1 MRRTTTDHIGTDAL
15 HTPGP
20 WESNYGGMVH
30 ANNGE
35 TAIARC
41 LKDAQGY
48 RLGIPRTQQTANAR
62 LIAAAPDLLTALQ
75 GIRSG
80 IQFAGG
86 IERRQSIDNAV
97 AAIAKAEGRSSL
109 PKAIEGRQPQP
120 DQQTLEVLTDSGDLF
135 DCPLGKRQPR
145 AGGREHFW
153 PPSDA
158 FRPGMRAS
166 ITVRMESAA
175 FRQAPGTELCRL
187 LRNLARRIEAE
198 APFAAVMR
206 DSKGSTVGI
215 FCIEPDWRP

>member
-1 MRRTTTDHIGTDAL
+1 MRRTTTDLIGTAAL

-48 RLGIPRTQQTANAR
+48 RLGIPRSQQTANAR
-62 LIAAAPDLLTALQ
+62 LIAAAPDLLTALKD
-75 GIRSG
+75 IRSRMHFSG
-80 IQFAGG
+80 A
-86 IERRQSIDNAV
+86 IERQQGADNAV
-97 AAIAKAEGRSSL
+97 AAIAKAEGRSWF
-109 PKAIEGRQPQP
+109 PKAIEGRQPQA
-120 DQQTLEVLTDSGDLF
+120 DQLTPEVLTDSGDLS

-145 AGGREHFW
+145 ADGGVHFW
-153 PPSDA
+153 RPNDA

-198 APFAAVMR
+198 APFAAVLR
-206 DSKGSTVGI
+206 DSSTVGI